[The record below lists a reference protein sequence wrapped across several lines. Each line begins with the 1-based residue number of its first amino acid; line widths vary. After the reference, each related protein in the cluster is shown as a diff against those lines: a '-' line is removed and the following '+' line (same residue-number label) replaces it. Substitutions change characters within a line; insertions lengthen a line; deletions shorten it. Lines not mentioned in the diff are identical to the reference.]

1 MTNIDNIWRCV
12 RTANLRKMLKAGNGF
27 EGIPCRKL
35 AISIEQIFDDR
46 FEGWVRTDEIVD
58 KTLLEVTNHGQ
69 ILKEIGVIIDDWKKG
84 MESTIHDELL
94 VNNGIYPEEWLVE
107 NGRDPEMGIGQ
118 ALGWADTIRRQWEL
132 CEELR
137 DRKLPEVCVWN
148 MNGERYTGAK
158 REA

>member
-1 MTNIDNIWRCV
+1 
-12 RTANLRKMLKAGNGF
+12 
-27 EGIPCRKL
+27 
-35 AISIEQIFDDR
+35 
-46 FEGWVRTDEIVD
+46 
-58 KTLLEVTNHGQ
+58 
-69 ILKEIGVIIDDWKKG
+69 

-137 DRKLPEVCVWN
+137 DCRLPVVCVWD
-148 MNGERYTGAK
+148 MNGERYRRAK
-158 REA
+158 KLERHLSSGRAFSKFRKNIEGNVLR